1 MLRQSRVR
9 CPLSYFSLKVVDPPP
24 TARSLVVS
32 DSSLSLS
39 PRPLHFLLSGFCKL
53 GFLCLLLVLETWGL
67 CHANMTSFVRSTWAV
82 GSISGAL
89 WNGSGRLV
97 IKPIQ
102 AAAPLRVLY
111 LSCFFL
117 LPRFWL
123 LFSSNTPKYSDRTEL
138 WNGPFHLIS
147 DRNFW
152 NFGLCGKRP

>member
-9 CPLSYFSLKVVDPPP
+9 CPLNYFSLKVV
-24 TARSLVVS
+24 

-39 PRPLHFLLSGFCKL
+39 PRPLHFLLSRFCKL

-82 GSISGAL
+82 GSISGDL

-111 LSCFFL
+111 LSCFCFL
-117 LPRFWL
+117 LPRFSL
-123 LFSSNTPKYSDRTEL
+123 LFSSNTSKYSDRTEL
-138 WNGPFHLIS
+138 
-147 DRNFW
+147 
-152 NFGLCGKRP
+152 

>member
-9 CPLSYFSLKVVDPPP
+9 CPLSYFSLKVVDPP
-24 TARSLVVS
+24 ARSLVVS
-32 DSSLSLS
+32 DSSISLS

-82 GSISGAL
+82 GSISDAL

-102 AAAPLRVLY
+102 AAAPFESIIFVM
-111 LSCFFL
+111 FF
-117 LPRFWL
+117 FAAKVFTFI
-123 LFSSNTPKYSDRTEL
+123 LF
-138 WNGPFHLIS
+138 
-147 DRNFW
+147 
-152 NFGLCGKRP
+152 

>member
-9 CPLSYFSLKVVDPPP
+9 CPLSYFSLKVVDPAP
-24 TARSLVVS
+24 ARSLVVS

-111 LSCFFL
+111 LSCFFFCCQGFHFYSL
-117 LPRFWL
+117 LILP
-123 LFSSNTPKYSDRTEL
+123 NIPI
-138 WNGPFHLIS
+138 GPNSEMVRSI
-147 DRNFW
+147 
-152 NFGLCGKRP
+152 

>member
-9 CPLSYFSLKVVDPPP
+9 CPLSYFSLKVVDPAPP
-24 TARSLVVS
+24 SAPARSLVVS

-53 GFLCLLLVLETWGL
+53 GFLCLLLVLETWVL

-111 LSCFFL
+111 LSCFF
-117 LPRFWL
+117 FAAKVFTFI
-123 LFSSNTPKYSDRTEL
+123 LF
-138 WNGPFHLIS
+138 
-147 DRNFW
+147 
-152 NFGLCGKRP
+152 

>member
-82 GSISGAL
+82 GSISGAP

-117 LPRFWL
+117 LPRF
-123 LFSSNTPKYSDRTEL
+123 
-138 WNGPFHLIS
+138 
-147 DRNFW
+147 
-152 NFGLCGKRP
+152 